1 MGKLMTILPASTS
14 LVPQNILRGHLTPE
28 GSSTPDETE
37 ETSYSLRYQRWEVAT
52 DDLEV
57 KDSL

>member
-37 ETSYSLRYQRWEVAT
+37 ETELFFEVP
-52 DDLEV
+52 EMGGGHG
-57 KDSL
+57 